1 MQVPKAYLRQK
12 ECLLLLSRYID
23 KPAINHIPNPSQR
36 ITKDFLVVQAAK
48 ESPAPAAAG
57 HRILRQAEFAGSI
70 PDPSQNVYVSVI
82 IYVYVRCAY
91 VKQNKRSLATGEK
104 KRKVETYLR
113 TFRNIH
119 LGLTSI
125 SWFLYPYYICNVC
138 VCIYIYILYIYIY
151 TESYHTRSGS
161 PFPPCPCNDP
171 SSHLQQ
177 RAATALKP
185 IGANTSCN
193 GSNTWRQL
201 WMVYPCLSKNR
212 RKLLACFFTIRHW
225 RK

>member
-23 KPAINHIPNPSQR
+23 KPAINHIPKPSQR

-70 PDPSQNVYVSVI
+70 PDPSQNVYVFVI

-104 KRKVETYLR
+104 KEGGNLPQDISKHPSR
-113 TFRNIH
+113 TDIH
-119 LGLTSI
+119 
-125 SWFLYPYYICNVC
+125 FVVPV
-138 VCIYIYILYIYIY
+138 
-151 TESYHTRSGS
+151 
-161 PFPPCPCNDP
+161 P
-171 SSHLQQ
+171 
-177 RAATALKP
+177 
-185 IGANTSCN
+185 
-193 GSNTWRQL
+193 
-201 WMVYPCLSKNR
+201 
-212 RKLLACFFTIRHW
+212 LLHM
-225 RK
+225 

>member
-1 MQVPKAYLRQK
+1 M
-12 ECLLLLSRYID
+12 CM
-23 KPAINHIPNPSQR
+23 
-36 ITKDFLVVQAAK
+36 
-48 ESPAPAAAG
+48 
-57 HRILRQAEFAGSI
+57 
-70 PDPSQNVYVSVI
+70 
-82 IYVYVRCAY
+82 
-91 VKQNKRSLATGEK
+91 
-104 KRKVETYLR
+104 
-113 TFRNIH
+113 
-119 LGLTSI
+119 
-125 SWFLYPYYICNVC
+125 
-138 VCIYIYILYIYIY
+138 YIYTVYIY

-225 RK
+225 RKWWQPSDVQTQPRISQHMLLRSNGPGSSKQCQLYQKRLRAAWDRAPHFPKAAPKPARWIFGHRSQAAWNHLENPGMIRRICLIVCPKKQ

>member
-1 MQVPKAYLRQK
+1 VQVPKAYLRQK

-138 VCIYIYILYIYIY
+138 VCIYIYCIYIY
-151 TESYHTRSGS
+151 RIISYPIRITIPTVPVQRSL
-161 PFPPCPCNDP
+161 FAF
-171 SSHLQQ
+171 
-177 RAATALKP
+177 AAT
-185 IGANTSCN
+185 GSDGFEANRC
-193 GSNTWRQL
+193 
-201 WMVYPCLSKNR
+201 KH
-212 RKLLACFFTIRHW
+212 LL
-225 RK
+225 

>member
-12 ECLLLLSRYID
+12 DATFVRFTSQSSKVSCYFLYRYID

-36 ITKDFLVVQAAK
+36 IAKDFLVVQAAK

-104 KRKVETYLR
+104 KGRWKPTSGHFET
-113 TFRNIH
+113 F
-119 LGLTSI
+119 I
-125 SWFLYPYYICNVC
+125 S
-138 VCIYIYILYIYIY
+138 
-151 TESYHTRSGS
+151 
-161 PFPPCPCNDP
+161 D
-171 SSHLQQ
+171 
-177 RAATALKP
+177 
-185 IGANTSCN
+185 
-193 GSNTWRQL
+193 
-201 WMVYPCLSKNR
+201 
-212 RKLLACFFTIRHW
+212 
-225 RK
+225 